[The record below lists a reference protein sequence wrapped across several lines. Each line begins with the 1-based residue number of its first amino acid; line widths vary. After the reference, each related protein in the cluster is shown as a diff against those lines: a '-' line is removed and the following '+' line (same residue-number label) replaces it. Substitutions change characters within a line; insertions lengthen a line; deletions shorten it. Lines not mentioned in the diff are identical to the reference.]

1 MTRGTNP
8 RILRDMFAP
17 TTKILVVDDMLTMR
31 KLVSKCLKDIGFL
44 NITEAPDGA
53 DALPVLEMAAASQ
66 VPFQLIISDWNMPKM
81 PGIELL
87 KRVRANDSLKATPF
101 VFLTAENEAGQVM
114 EAIKSGVN
122 NYITKPFTPATL
134 KEKLELVWKSTAGK
148 TA

>member
-1 MTRGTNP
+1 
-8 RILRDMFAP
+8 MFPA

-31 KLVSKCLKDIGFL
+31 KLVGKCLKDLGFL
-44 NITEAPDGA
+44 NITEAADGA
-53 DALPVLEMAAASQ
+53 DALPMLEAAAVSQ

-87 KRVRANDSLKATPF
+87 KKIRANDQLKQTPF

-134 KEKLELVWKSTAGK
+134 KDKLELVWKSAAAK
-148 TA
+148 KA